1 MRVLLDTDVLMDVAL
16 KREPFFAKGARVIQW
31 AQETPG
37 QAAVAWHSLS
47 NIAYLVRPDA
57 RGFLENLLRFVEVA
71 PIGTREAKQ
80 ALGFPMRDLEDAMQ
94 AAAALAFDAYYI
106 ISRNLSHY
114 RNSPIPALSPKQF
127 LSEIGKPE

>member
-47 NIAYLVRPDA
+47 NIAYLVRPMHAGSWKTCYDLSRSLPSG
-57 RGFLENLLRFVEVA
+57 RG
-71 PIGTREAKQ
+71 KQ
-80 ALGFPMRDLEDAMQ
+80 NKRPVFR
-94 AAAALAFDAYYI
+94 
-106 ISRNLSHY
+106 
-114 RNSPIPALSPKQF
+114 
-127 LSEIGKPE
+127 